1 MIFYTGS
8 GSDYA
13 NAAAAIEAKKSN
25 SKIDLSVYNS
35 KFYSSFIYY
44 LILALNH
51 IDFHWG
57 ICKRWINL
65 KNGEDKG
72 FDDYSVY
79 KVGNI
84 ITWVQFSSSYMANSD
99 ADVEAFSYRNTK
111 FIIWS
116 IKGRDIS

>member
-1 MIFYTGS
+1 M
-8 GSDYA
+8 D
-13 NAAAAIEAKKSN
+13 
-25 SKIDLSVYNS
+25 
-35 KFYSSFIYY
+35 
-44 LILALNH
+44 
-51 IDFHWG
+51 
-57 ICKRWINL
+57 L

-99 ADVEAFSYRNTK
+99 ADVEAFRNRNTK